1 MILKKPPS
9 GGFFMSEI
17 YSNIP
22 SLNLTLVI
30 FEADDYNRAL
40 KEKRKEYVISQS
52 LERQAT

>member
-1 MILKKPPS
+1 MPPS

-52 LERQAT
+52 FERQAT